1 MKSSQVVFQNK
12 LPTYKSFKGPCFLIY
27 DSYFETNSPSL
38 KPIQEWIHSFP
49 NRIGFASG
57 EDLKNLSHFPE
68 RIEKILSLVSE
79 MAVKN
84 VQIIGLGG
92 GSIGDFAGFVASI
105 LRRGLPLI
113 HIPTT
118 WLSAMDSS
126 HGGKTALNVAGFKN
140 QIGTFY
146 PADKIILVKPLLF
159 EQPAARAEEAF
170 GEALKMALLK
180 GGDLWKSFSKI
191 KKFDHATAWKFLPAL
206 IEGKYQIV
214 KKDPYEKKGLRHLL
228 NLGHTLGHVWEA
240 ALGIPHGTAVSYGLR
255 ACIEISREK
264 KVLSEKEYR
273 LLNEAPVIAIL
284 PSKEDLAHL
293 MNKSSLNVKE
303 YLLKD
308 KKISQSNSLRY
319 IFIQRPGKCPIADLK
334 IDELVAMYEK
344 LR

>member
-1 MKSSQVVFQNK
+1 
-12 LPTYKSFKGPCFLIY
+12 
-27 DSYFETNSPSL
+27 
-38 KPIQEWIHSFP
+38 
-49 NRIGFASG
+49 
-57 EDLKNLSHFPE
+57 
-68 RIEKILSLVSE
+68 
-79 MAVKN
+79 
-84 VQIIGLGG
+84 
-92 GSIGDFAGFVASI
+92 
-105 LRRGLPLI
+105 
-113 HIPTT
+113 
-118 WLSAMDSS
+118 
-126 HGGKTALNVAGFKN
+126 
-140 QIGTFY
+140 
-146 PADKIILVKPLLF
+146 
-159 EQPAARAEEAF
+159 
-170 GEALKMALLK
+170 
-180 GGDLWKSFSKI
+180 
-191 KKFDHATAWKFLPAL
+191 HATAWKFLPAL